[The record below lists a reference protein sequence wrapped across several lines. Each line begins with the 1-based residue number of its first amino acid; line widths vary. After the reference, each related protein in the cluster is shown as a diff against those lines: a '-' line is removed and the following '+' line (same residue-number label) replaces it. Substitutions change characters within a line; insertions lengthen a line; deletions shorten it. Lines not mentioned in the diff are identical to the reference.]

1 MFLPGKQ
8 LLLDVLNLD
17 GKPMKYMNDGA
28 ESNLSV
34 KQAIRLGL
42 TASLEEEKAKGDDKF
57 KHFTLATKV
66 MGVTKDADLE
76 LTAEDITQIK
86 ERVGK
91 FWGAEVVGFIY
102 NILEAKYE
110 KTSSNGVDEKA
121 DKKLMEKVD

>member
-1 MFLPGKQ
+1 MFLPGTQ

-66 MGVTKDADLE
+66 MAVKNGNDLE

-110 KTSSNGVDEKA
+110 KPKEQSDE
-121 DKKLMEKVD
+121 EKN